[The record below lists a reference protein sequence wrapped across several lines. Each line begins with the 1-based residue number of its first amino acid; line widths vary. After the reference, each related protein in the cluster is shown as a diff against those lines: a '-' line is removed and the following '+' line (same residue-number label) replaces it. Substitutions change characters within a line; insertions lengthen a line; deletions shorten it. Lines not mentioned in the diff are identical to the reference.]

1 MAYLGG
7 TLGSIV
13 AGAGNAIIAG
23 KELQE
28 QDENIQLKKQQ
39 IAMGALAL
47 QNAQR
52 QQQTQQVVG
61 QFLSSEAAKDQSN
74 VTDPVK
80 AAGMYEKGAAM
91 ALQNGDFA
99 SADEM
104 GELAKGKLAE
114 AKQQMAVQQ
123 QEQQQKKESLAS
135 AADDYAANPTPE
147 GYKDL
152 ARKAIDAGAN
162 PTQIPMPGT
171 PQFASW
177 LNQQQ
182 LASKT
187 AAQRADFTQKAYE
200 MDANRREK
208 QQEHQ
213 DNVALRQAN
222 MQQTAMLRE
231 AMLADRQ
238 QALQME
244 RERLDLDK
252 QKFAAGGA
260 TGQRQSKQEADRVNA
275 VVGNAAEA
283 VRNLDVL
290 SEMKIGTSNTP
301 FANLHDESFLDAVA
315 KAGTNILTPANTQML
330 ASAQGGLVA
339 ELTNINVI
347 GPGTRGPTQA
357 RIEEMHKALDFQPG
371 SPPIVNL
378 FRFANAADIA
388 RVRLKNVPDEL
399 LSPSALESKKEQ
411 MEILSKIPT
420 PKQVYKAAQNS
431 PYAAQ
436 INTTEASIADVSHEL
451 LNMTKPAGAKTEG
464 TPGLPGSGTGNAS
477 VNVPPLPAGFKLD
490 Q

>member
-47 QNAQR
+47 QSAQK

-61 QFLSSEAAKDQSN
+61 QFLASEAAKDQSN
-74 VTDPVK
+74 VTDPAK
-80 AAGMYEKGAAM
+80 SAQMYEKGAAM
-91 ALQNGDFA
+91 ALQNGDFT
-99 SADEM
+99 SANEM

-114 AKQQMAVQQ
+114 ARQQMAVQQ

-162 PTQIPMPGT
+162 PTQIPIPGT

-187 AAQRADFTQKAYE
+187 AAQRADFVQKAYE

-213 DNVALRQAN
+213 DNVALRQAS
-222 MQQTAMLRE
+222 MQQTAMMRE
-231 AMLADRQ
+231 AMLADKQ
-238 QALQME
+238 QMRQME
-244 RERLDLDK
+244 RERLDLEER
-252 QKFAAGGA
+252 KFAAGG
-260 TGQRQSKQEADRVNA
+260 TKETSQQRQSNNA
-275 VVGNAAEA
+275 IIASGSEA
-283 VRNLDVL
+283 VRGLHVIGALDSDQTAGPFQGL
-290 SEMKIGTSNTP
+290 AHGTI
-301 FANLHDESFLDAVA
+301 LESLA
-315 KAGTNILTPANTQML
+315 KTGSNILTTEDQQIYHTATAGLGLELARTMTLGGGRGANQATID
-330 ASAQGGLVA
+330 
-339 ELTNINVI
+339 ELQDVVTAH
-347 GPGTRGPTQA
+347 PGDT
-357 RIEEMHKALDFQPG
+357 KATAIFKF
-371 SPPIVNL
+371 S
-378 FRFANAADIA
+378 NAADII
-388 RVRLKNVPDEL
+388 RNR
-399 LSPSALESKKEQ
+399 LES
-411 MEILSKIPT
+411 MPT
-420 PKQVYKAAQNS
+420 PGDAEQAGKREALLKDLAKVPTPQQVLATVKDPKQRQKMLASQESMSAAMDK
-431 PYAAQ
+431 
-436 INTTEASIADVSHEL
+436 IDT
-451 LNMTKPAGAKTEG
+451 G
-464 TPGLPGSGTGNAS
+464 TPGLPGSGTGNAP
-477 VNVPPLPAGFKLD
+477 VNAPPLPSGWSV
-490 Q
+490 QVH

>member
-91 ALQNGDFA
+91 ALQNGDFT
-99 SADEM
+99 SANEM

-123 QEQQQKKESLAS
+123 QEQQQKKESLAN

-177 LNQQQ
+177 LNRQQ

-187 AAQRADFTQKAYE
+187 AAQVADFTQKAYE

-213 DNVALRQAN
+213 DNVALRQQS

-244 RERLDLDK
+244 RERLDLEEK
-252 QKFAAGGA
+252 KATAGP
-260 TGQRQSKQEADRVNA
+260 RQTAQQANMTQSIVASA
-275 VVGNAAEA
+275 SEA
-283 VRNLDVL
+283 VRGLRVVGAMANAQTEGPFQGLNNGTILD
-290 SEMKIGTSNTP
+290 S
-301 FANLHDESFLDAVA
+301 VA
-315 KAGTNILTPANTQML
+315 KTGGNIMTSENQQMYHTATAGLGLEVGRALTLGGGRSANESTIRELQDVITAHPGDTNGTALFKYANATDIIRNRLESMATPADPEMASKREDLLKQLQKVPTPEQVL
-330 ASAQGGLVA
+330 AVVKDPKQRQKMIAAQGSMADLSAKIV
-339 ELTNINVI
+339 
-347 GPGTRGPTQA
+347 
-357 RIEEMHKALDFQPG
+357 EE
-371 SPPIVNL
+371 S
-378 FRFANAADIA
+378 
-388 RVRLKNVPDEL
+388 
-399 LSPSALESKKEQ
+399 
-411 MEILSKIPT
+411 
-420 PKQVYKAAQNS
+420 
-431 PYAAQ
+431 
-436 INTTEASIADVSHEL
+436 
-451 LNMTKPAGAKTEG
+451 GAG
-464 TPGLPGSGTGNAS
+464 TPGLPGPGTGNTP
-477 VNVPPLPAGFKLD
+477 VNAPPLPSGWSV
-490 Q
+490 QVH